1 MSEQARDEPLTHAEL
16 VNQAIHR
23 ALREHKRIM
32 FHDVLMTYDKQVLT
46 PATGYTLVLESRN
59 VVTDEEGNVE
69 VVNAWRAQDDN

>member
-1 MSEQARDEPLTHAEL
+1 MSEQARDELLTHAEL
-16 VNQAIHR
+16 VNQAIR
-23 ALREHKRIM
+23 IALREHKRIM

-46 PATGYTLVLESRN
+46 PATGYKLVLESRN